1 MEDHPVVHHPARTNT
16 PPPNDPPGSP
26 PEHRATFGE
35 VLAIREYRGMLGASV
50 LSWIGDYLAKAAVT
64 TLVYE
69 QTQSA
74 GMAAATFAISFA
86 PWVLLGPML
95 AAVAERYPYRTVMI
109 ISDLARMVLIGL
121 VAVPG
126 LPIPVLIGLL
136 FLTALGNPPYEA
148 ARSALYPA
156 ILAGDRLVVGI
167 SLNLSAGQAAQIGGY
182 LAGGLL
188 AAMNPR
194 LSLLLD
200 AGTFALSALLLTFV
214 VRHRPA
220 VGDPAARRNLVRET
234 AEGFGVVFGIPALR
248 AIALL
253 VFSVTLFAIVPE
265 GLAAVWAHH
274 LEPGG
279 EAERGFAQG
288 MIMLANP
295 AGYVLGGIVIG
306 RFTAPH
312 LRRLLIRPLALL
324 TPIMLV
330 PALLNP
336 SLYAV
341 CLMAAACGFCLAGM
355 LPAINGLFVQALPN
369 VYRARAFGVMQG
381 GMQIMQGSAVLI
393 TGMLASHWPLHQVIG
408 LWSVAG
414 VVLVLVAL
422 SAWPA
427 QERFTAAI
435 ERARRLNE
443 APVAG

>member
-1 MEDHPVVHHPARTNT
+1 MVHHPARTNT
-16 PPPNDPPGSP
+16 PPSNDPAGSQ

-50 LSWIGDYLAKAAVT
+50 LSWVGDYLAKAAVT

-95 AAVAERYPYRTVMI
+95 AAVAERYPYRSVMI
-109 ISDLARMVLIGL
+109 VSDLARMVLIAL

-126 LPIPVLIGLL
+126 LPVPILIGLL

-148 ARSALYPA
+148 ARSALYPS
-156 ILAGDRLVVGI
+156 ILTGDRLVVGI
-167 SLNLSAGQAAQIGGY
+167 SLNISAGQAAQIGGY

-188 AAMNPR
+188 AALNPR
-194 LSLLLD
+194 VSLLLD
-200 AGTFALSALLLTFV
+200 AATFAVSALVLTLV
-214 VRHRPA
+214 VKHRPA
-220 VGDPAARRNLVRET
+220 VGSPNARRNLVRET
-234 AEGFGVVFGIPALR
+234 AEGFRVVFGIPALR
-248 AIALL
+248 AIAVL
-253 VFSVTLFAIVPE
+253 VFCVTLFAIVPE

-274 LEPGG
+274 LTPDDESG
-279 EAERGFAQG
+279 RGFAQG

-295 AGYVLGGIVIG
+295 AGFVLGGIVVG
-306 RFTAPH
+306 RLTPQ
-312 LRRLLIRPLALL
+312 LRRSLIRPLALL

-336 SLYAV
+336 SLAAV

-355 LPAINGLFVQALPN
+355 LPTINGLFVQALPN

-381 GMQIMQGSAVLI
+381 GVQVMQGGAVLI
-393 TGMLASHWPLHQVIG
+393 TGVLANHWPLHQVIG

-414 VVLVLVAL
+414 VVLVLVAM
-422 SAWPA
+422 SAWPP